1 MKTLLKPLFVLF
13 LAAVLFAGCSND
25 SNPLDPSGGDPSITE
40 PDPQPV
46 PIKTPRY
53 MRIEDI
59 SVKGFPKN
67 KPNGDSWDWNPL
79 SAKER
84 KPDIH
89 VILQRNSNYLPVFW
103 SDERK
108 NADYTSTYVFTQPD
122 SPDDGELP
130 YAVPYSE
137 TWHVYLIDRDFGGT
151 DKMGSVT
158 VKPSSAYH
166 NDNATNFSKTITSGD
181 LKIKVRG
188 AWIY

>member
-1 MKTLLKPLFVLF
+1 MKTLLKPLFALI
-13 LAAVLFAGCSND
+13 LAAVLFTGCSKD
-25 SNPLDPSGGDPSITE
+25 TNPLAPSDNGSNVTE
-40 PDPQPV
+40 PDPVPV
-46 PIKTPRY
+46 KIPRF

-59 SVKGFPKN
+59 SVKHFPKN
-67 KPNGDSWDWNPL
+67 KLNGDTWDWDPI
-79 SAKER
+79 SAKQR

-108 NADYTSTYVFTQPD
+108 NADYTSTYVFTRPA
-122 SPDDGELP
+122 SSYDGELP
-130 YAVPYSE
+130 YAVPYTQ
-137 TWHVYLIDRDFGGT
+137 TWHVNLIDKDFGGT

-158 VKPSSAYH
+158 VKPSSVYK